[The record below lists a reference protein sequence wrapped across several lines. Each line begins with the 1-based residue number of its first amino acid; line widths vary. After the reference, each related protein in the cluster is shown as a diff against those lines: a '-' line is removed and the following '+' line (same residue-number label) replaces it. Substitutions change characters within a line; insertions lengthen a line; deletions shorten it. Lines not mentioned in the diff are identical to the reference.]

1 MFFNFIKNFILREKK
16 ASSIIF
22 FSVMLGTGIVSMML
36 SISMEIETNMTRELR
51 SFGANIVVEPRIEGT
66 LSLAGQQEYLYED
79 DIKKV
84 KTIFWRHNII
94 GLAPILESPI
104 EITTGSS
111 HIKVVAKGTW
121 FEKDISLPGER
132 DIFRTGIFSV
142 SPWWSID
149 GKIPSSGELLLGA
162 DLAARHNLKKD
173 DEIIINNKYR
183 YRVSGI
189 LTTGAEEDNEI
200 VMELSEL
207 QKIKGINGK
216 ITRLLVSAMTTPMD
230 EFAYKDPAKMTR
242 TEYEKWYCTGYVT
255 SIAKQIEEVMRDSS
269 ARPVWRIAETEGRI
283 LKKLKITIY
292 LLCFFTLL
300 SSITGV
306 SSTMMSSIMRRRRE
320 IGLMKAMGGGTL
332 KVSTILISGVLVI
345 ALSAS
350 IAGFFLSIPLAGY
363 VGKEVFGTS
372 FQRKEI
378 LFYISI
384 ITALFITF
392 CGSIFPLRNTI
403 QIEPARVLKGI
414 E

>member
-16 ASSIIF
+16 ASTIIF
-22 FSVMLGTGIVSMML
+22 FSVALGSGIVSMML

-66 LSLAGQQEYLYED
+66 LSFAGQKEYLYED

-94 GLAPILESPI
+94 GLAPILELPI
-104 EITTGSS
+104 EITIGSS
-111 HIKVVAKGTW
+111 NIKVVAKGTW
-121 FEKDISLPGER
+121 FEKDIPLSGET
-132 DIFRTGIFSV
+132 DVFKTGIFSI

-149 GKIPSSGELLLGA
+149 GNVPSHGEVIIGVDIA
-162 DLAARHNLKKD
+162 SRHGLKKD
-173 DEIIINNKYR
+173 DEIVINNKYR
-183 YRVSGI
+183 YRISGI

-200 VMELSEL
+200 IMELSDL
-207 QKIKGINGK
+207 QKIKGIEGK

-230 EFAYKDPAKMTR
+230 EFAYKDPSKMTK

-269 ARPVWRIAETEGRI
+269 ARPVWRIAETEGKI
-283 LKKLKITIY
+283 LNKLKITIY
-292 LLCFFTLL
+292 LLCFFVII

-345 ALSAS
+345 ALIAS
-350 IAGFFLSIPLAGY
+350 IGGFFLSIPLAGY
-363 VGKEVFGTS
+363 VGNKVFETS
-372 FQRKEI
+372 FERKEI

-392 CGSIFPLRNTI
+392 CGSIFPLRSTI
-403 QIEPARVLKGI
+403 RIEPAIVLKGI